1 MGLDVFALYCFGAG
15 IWLAWVCR
23 RWVMGI
29 TLEIIAILLACLV
42 FGWPVVAGVITA
54 SVFVLC
60 LFMIFAHMVAW
71 VRGY

>member
-1 MGLDVFALYCFGAG
+1 
-15 IWLAWVCR
+15 
-23 RWVMGI
+23 MGI